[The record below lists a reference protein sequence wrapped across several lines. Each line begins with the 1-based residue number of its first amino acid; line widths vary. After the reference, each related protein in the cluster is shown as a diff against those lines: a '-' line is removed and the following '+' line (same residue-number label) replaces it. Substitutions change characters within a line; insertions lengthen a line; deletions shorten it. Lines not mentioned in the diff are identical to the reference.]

1 MIDCLLPSPDED
13 TRVTQVEKRKHQRVA
28 IARPLPATLA
38 VSFDGQRLPVAWVKD
53 VSRFGVNVVVDQV
66 IPERTRVTVEYADEN
81 LRLDVYGMVA
91 WRSQG
96 GSGGQENSGRE
107 HHVVGIELF
116 SPTLLTAMLGA
127 S

>member
-1 MIDCLLPSPDED
+1 M
-13 TRVTQVEKRKHQRVA
+13 TQVEKRKHQRVA

-38 VSFDGQRLPVAWVKD
+38 VSFDGQRLPVSLVKD
-53 VSRFGVNVVVDQV
+53 VSSFGVNVVVDRG

-91 WRSQG
+91 WRAQG
-96 GSGGQENSGRE
+96 GPVGQELAGRDRYI
-107 HHVVGIELF
+107 VGIELF